1 MKQPLCNLAHP
12 TRLVGDFRPPDASG
26 RRFPSSRRVW
36 SANFRTSLLLVLCNR
51 RLARKF
57 APGAP
62 PPQKP
67 RPPSAFPA
75 PPSDSLGTCIPKE
88 DQLSWGV
95 LLRGRGGLHNDFST
109 CFQIRNN
116 VNKCATTLQR
126 DRVTEAVLLPIFR
139 LCSLDDLRIIS
150 CLENTSSNLQGNSTS
165 NNEWT
170 FETVMDWAFSQQ

>member
-1 MKQPLCNLAHP
+1 MQFG
-12 TRLVGDFRPPDASG
+12 TPDASG

-88 DQLSWGV
+88 NQLSWGV

-116 VNKCATTLQR
+116 VNKCATKPQR

-150 CLENTSSNLQGNSTS
+150 CLENIQVTYKGLPPATKTGRLNQKWVGHSAKINSP
-165 NNEWT
+165 
-170 FETVMDWAFSQQ
+170 A